1 MIKINIAGIIEDVWC
16 DETDLK
22 DICSE
27 IWYRDSNGNVVPR
40 MWTTKAC
47 DNLIISIQMIE
58 SEFEC
63 MREEYGVIDFD
74 WSFAYRLRFLS
85 LFSNLVYDI
94 ENARLRE
101 ESSFDYL
108 KNVEKA
114 SRLAHIFTIKNLR
127 KSYYAYDENPEN
139 TELDISDDVIKS
151 EAFMLQYRLWKV
163 YVNDGSWCLAFD
175 GGNGYY
181 IRASKYNSYKLI
193 TKDF

>member
-1 MIKINIAGIIEDVWC
+1 MIKINSAGVIEDVWC

-27 IWYRDSNGNVVPR
+27 IWYRDSNGNIVPR

-58 SEFEC
+58 SKFEC

-94 ENARLRE
+94 ENSQLRE

-108 KNVEKA
+108 KNIEKA
-114 SRLAHIFTIKNLR
+114 SRLSHIFTIKNLE
-127 KSYYAYDENPEN
+127 KSYYIGVIDNDIR
-139 TELDISDDVIKS
+139 ELDISDDVVKA
-151 EAFMLQYRLWKV
+151 EAFMLQYRIWKV
-163 YVNDGSWCLAFD
+163 YFNDCSWCLAFD
-175 GGNGYY
+175 GGNGCY
-181 IRASKYNSYKLI
+181 IQMSKNNDYKLI